1 MSKARVKVNVVNDL
15 DDRRFDS
22 DSEDDDQESYDEIES
37 SDDDQAKNSVEG
49 ESSNAD
55 DESDSDMLKNERL
68 SPVADKE
75 NLNDDNEEKSGM
87 ESVIARILSKDISK
101 SNRVL
106 LAKGK
111 TDKEVKKD
119 IEKRRRKKEESEPS
133 EKMSKK
139 EVEEPAHIKEEKRKI
154 WEAMGRKIPTVLDVP
169 KETRLRKIATMG
181 MVQLFRTVNEHQK
194 NIKSKLSATG
204 GSERKKDKVM
214 KEFTKGKFLDLL
226 KGREA
231 KIEKQAD
238 DQKWKILQDDFM
250 MGAGMKDWDKA
261 EESDADEMAADKD
274 SDMLSDND

>member
-226 KGREA
+226 KGREPVLST
-231 KIEKQAD
+231 
-238 DQKWKILQDDFM
+238 LQLKVINYF
-250 MGAGMKDWDKA
+250 KSN
-261 EESDADEMAADKD
+261 EVVV
-274 SDMLSDND
+274 

>member
-1 MSKARVKVNVVNDL
+1 MGSKKMSKARVKVNVVNDL

-154 WEAMGRKIPTVLDVP
+154 WEAM
-169 KETRLRKIATMG
+169 
-181 MVQLFRTVNEHQK
+181 
-194 NIKSKLSATG
+194 
-204 GSERKKDKVM
+204 
-214 KEFTKGKFLDLL
+214 
-226 KGREA
+226 
-231 KIEKQAD
+231 
-238 DQKWKILQDDFM
+238 
-250 MGAGMKDWDKA
+250 
-261 EESDADEMAADKD
+261 
-274 SDMLSDND
+274 